1 MYMKIIEGVKWTI
14 NKTKQPHSVYQ
25 IQNRAMTMRDEGGW
39 NMQKR
44 QLHRKQSILCL
55 EKLGKIY
62 VIYPER
68 KASISFPETNSNFN
82 FKYTPSKYR
91 KKPTQRL
98 LDMYMLHLNF

>member
-1 MYMKIIEGVKWTI
+1 
-14 NKTKQPHSVYQ
+14 
-25 IQNRAMTMRDEGGW
+25 MTMRDEGGW

-68 KASISFPETNSNFN
+68 KASISFPETNSNFEA
-82 FKYTPSKYR
+82 FIICPFGRVKCLIVSGKKLLPQR
-91 KKPTQRL
+91 KNIKFIKSFTTL
-98 LDMYMLHLNF
+98 NNLDSYPFCAKVI